1 MGKGPCKAPI
11 PGPSFVNEWPFV
23 WVKSG
28 SSSRN
33 LASCRLRCRVHCI
46 TTIWLLL
53 FFFVIFMGWGSP
65 HMVWAHNK
73 RWAGKAEGIEW
84 PVAQM
89 PWPNL
94 FFLDAPFP
102 YAKLAFGPHG
112 GLSFVRAIP
121 WSRESVLFA
130 NSAIS
135 STLSSSIHKLL
146 DSRDGSHTSFLGDR
160 NTKGGDQ
167 LVANGLHK
175 WQIYFVV

>member
-1 MGKGPCKAPI
+1 MQAPL
-11 PGPSFVNEWPFV
+11 PGPLHHQDLIIVV
-23 WVKSG
+23 
-28 SSSRN
+28 
-33 LASCRLRCRVHCI
+33 
-46 TTIWLLL
+46 L
-53 FFFVIFMGWGSP
+53 FLIFMGWGSP

-112 GLSFVRAIP
+112 GASFVRAIP

-146 DSRDGSHTSFLGDR
+146 DSRYGSHTSFLGDR

-175 WQIYFVV
+175 